1 MASKVDTPDDW
12 ALVEQIR
19 AGRHG
24 AFRDL
29 VRRYERQV
37 AHLIYLSLGRP
48 EDVEDLS
55 QEVFLRVYHALPRLQ
70 PQRSLFSWIYRIA
83 SNVVIDEA
91 RRRKFRNMLSLEF
104 LAVEKRKDA
113 AGGSDHDPS
122 LHAERSEVQTAV
134 HAAIRALAPDQRL
147 VVLLREYED
156 LSYDEIAEVLN
167 ISVPAVKSRLFRA
180 RQELKDRLGSVLE
193 DHS

>member
-1 MASKVDTPDDW
+1 MKVDTPDDW

-19 AGRHG
+19 AGRQG

-104 LAVEKRKDA
+104 LAAEKGLDA
-113 AGGSDHDPS
+113 AAGPDRDPS
-122 LHAERSEVQTAV
+122 VHTERSDVRTIV
-134 HAAIRALAPDQRL
+134 HLAIRSLPPDQRL

-156 LSYDEIAEVLN
+156 LTYDEIAEALD
-167 ISVPAVKSRLFRA
+167 ISIPAVKSRLFRA
-180 RQELKDRLGSVLE
+180 RQELKTLLSSVME
-193 DHS
+193 ERS

>member
-1 MASKVDTPDDW
+1 MKVDTPDDW

-19 AGRHG
+19 AGRQG

-104 LAVEKRKDA
+104 LAAEKGLDA
-113 AGGSDHDPS
+113 AAGPDRDPS
-122 LHAERSEVQTAV
+122 VHTERSDVRTIV
-134 HAAIRALAPDQRL
+134 HMAIRSLPPDQRL

-156 LSYDEIAEVLN
+156 LTYDEIAEALD
-167 ISVPAVKSRLFRA
+167 ISIPAVKSRLFRA
-180 RQELKDRLGSVLE
+180 RQELKTLLSSVME
-193 DHS
+193 ERS